1 MDILHL
7 VDRLEE
13 LFNESRS
20 VPFTHSV
27 IVDEDRMLDIIDQ
40 MRVSIPEEIKKAQQ
54 LLAQRDRILAQA
66 QEEANRT
73 IALAREKGDSLTERD
88 AIVQAAQARGEQ
100 IIAQARVEVE
110 VTKRDGDQYVMET
123 LTNLEMEMERI
134 LGQVR
139 NGIRSLQ
146 TEKTPENPPEE
157 QPQPEP
163 KTFKK
168 NSMPR
173 HRIFFNRLACL
184 AGSAK
189 NYKNVILWRTW
200 ICSPAPGAAPL
211 PAPRPC
217 ALPE

>member
-73 IALAREKGDSLTERD
+73 IALAREKGDTMTERD

-100 IIAQARVEVE
+100 IIAQARVEVDA
-110 VTKRDGDQYVMET
+110 TKREADEYVMDT
-123 LTNLEMEMERI
+123 LTKLEMEMERI

-146 TEKTPENPPEE
+146 TEKSGERPPEEEE
-157 QPQPEP
+157 QPQP
-163 KTFKK
+163 K
-168 NSMPR
+168 
-173 HRIFFNRLACL
+173 
-184 AGSAK
+184 
-189 NYKNVILWRTW
+189 
-200 ICSPAPGAAPL
+200 
-211 PAPRPC
+211 
-217 ALPE
+217 